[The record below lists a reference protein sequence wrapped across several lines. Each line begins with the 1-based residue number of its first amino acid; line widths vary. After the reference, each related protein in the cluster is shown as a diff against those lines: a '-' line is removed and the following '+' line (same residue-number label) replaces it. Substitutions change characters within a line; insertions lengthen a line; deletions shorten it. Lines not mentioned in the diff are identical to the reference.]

1 MKYITVVGGGTAI
14 ALANYSSYV
23 IMMLPNDVRCVS
35 KHRNAAAFGDFIIC
49 CHKSTYAIIF
59 TRITKPVYGKMSILF
74 NFAVFEK
81 FGDGEQRRFINM
93 QNYKNFQKVKTR
105 KESDN
110 CPRHVQS

>member
-1 MKYITVVGGGTAI
+1 MFAVFQNTE
-14 ALANYSSYV
+14 
-23 IMMLPNDVRCVS
+23 MLPCLVILSFVVINPRMQL
-35 KHRNAAAFGDFIIC
+35 
-49 CHKSTYAIIF
+49 IF
-59 TRITKPVYGKMSILF
+59 TGIRKSVYRKMSILF

-105 KESDN
+105 TKSEN